1 MLPNIGEGPRV
12 PAAEHRLDAADET
25 GPFVQ
30 AAPGDDEGWAVRPG
44 LFFQV
49 LQSTRAEMNARGLKE
64 GVGTASH
71 APIVPLRATPGD
83 RGDAAL
89 AYRYAPTTCFQVT
102 RQKRT

>member
-1 MLPNIGEGPRV
+1 
-12 PAAEHRLDAADET
+12 
-25 GPFVQ
+25 
-30 AAPGDDEGWAVRPG
+30 
-44 LFFQV
+44 
-49 LQSTRAEMNARGLKE
+49 MNARGLKE